1 MPLLG
6 KLSIQLR
13 DDFHALVDAQ
23 DAAVQRQVVVL
34 GMTPLHVGVE
44 AVIRRTALV
53 LATQALLRGLLPLA
67 VDLHDALG
75 TERHVRMDTVKS
87 LVAPKAVTLASVMFS
102 LRASSFT
109 CSRISSPLSI
119 HATILSSN
127 LLYSIVKH
135 SLRFDFSCGIFIVVL
150 ALGFLSRRI

>member
-1 MPLLG
+1 
-6 KLSIQLR
+6 
-13 DDFHALVDAQ
+13 
-23 DAAVQRQVVVL
+23 
-34 GMTPLHVGVE
+34 
-44 AVIRRTALV
+44 
-53 LATQALLRGLLPLA
+53 
-67 VDLHDALG
+67 
-75 TERHVRMDTVKS
+75 MDTVKS

-119 HATILSSN
+119 RATILSSN

-135 SLRFDFSCGIFIVVL
+135 SLRFDFSCGIFIMAL